1 MAPVETARVHVSE
14 VSEVTV
20 TAEQT
25 TCVSAIPAVDRN
37 VTAAGPAVVRAGP
50 KPVPVIVRLATDP
63 MVSDKL
69 GVTAVTVAAAALAV
83 PIPSP
88 AAIVAELKSGLVIFK
103 VLCSAPVPDATV
115 SATLIDVELV

>member
-1 MAPVETARVHVSE
+1 
-14 VSEVTV
+14 
-20 TAEQT
+20 
-25 TCVSAIPAVDRN
+25 
-37 VTAAGPAVVRAGP
+37 
-50 KPVPVIVRLATDP
+50 

-88 AAIVAELKSGLVIFK
+88 AAKVAELKSGLVIFK